1 MPPRGPKAKD
11 AGGGGGGGG
20 GDGEAGVGEGW
31 RCFRKASAFR
41 VCRESL

>member
-11 AGGGGGGGG
+11 AGGGGG
-20 GDGEAGVGEGW
+20 DGEAGVGEGC
-31 RCFRKASAFR
+31 RCFMKASAFM